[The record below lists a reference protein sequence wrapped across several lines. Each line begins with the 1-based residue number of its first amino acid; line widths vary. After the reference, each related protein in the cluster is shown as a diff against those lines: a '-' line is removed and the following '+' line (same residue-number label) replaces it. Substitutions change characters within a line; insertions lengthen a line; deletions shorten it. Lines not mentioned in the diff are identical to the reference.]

1 MTLSDNNYN
10 SSSSSSK
17 AEIELKDEIYKIVDS
32 DTLSSSEKTTLLWK
46 FFYNNNDKLNKIIH
60 IHKALSN
67 LGIVAE

>member
-10 SSSSSSK
+10 SSSSK